1 MATHEGLDKNGS
13 RARGSERALQAC
25 GNCIASKTKCSN
37 QRPCQRC
44 HSKGMICA
52 DNGPRRRGRAKT
64 IRSPGYE
71 SSFQVEQGS
80 PQAVDEPIVVD
91 IASLGE
97 NARTVE
103 FERGEYGSPT
113 GLPAF
118 TGPNEGDFAMDDTGN
133 LATNPFVNF
142 NPVEGAD
149 TGHMNEH
156 DLMAPFDFTNL
167 AIPLDLFS
175 VLRETEFDF
184 DDTFQNLHSEPHL
197 ASGSE
202 HAFRTHLVTEMNDG
216 SQGQSPTVPIHT
228 DRSSARAEGY
238 EAFKR
243 SPWLWTPAN
252 QDHAYAEGK
261 QLALDEA
268 QVLQSSTVP
277 YTRQPSFQAPSISQA
292 AARDEMLSMVL
303 QFSTSNFKIRCFP
316 SLSLLNSLMQA
327 FFVRQNDSPDS
338 FIHVGT
344 FSPDTDR
351 SEHLAGVVAAGSAL
365 FAVANVWKMG
375 LALQEIVRLSVCN
388 SVDSDNRLIRNLQT
402 NQTFLLWIE
411 LGLWSGF
418 RRKMEIGEG
427 FAHTLP
433 TVLNIAPPLSGKR
446 CLLIGNY
453 RCYAGLDPLDRAFTR
468 QRSSPVVTMMQTR

>member
-1 MATHEGLDKNGS
+1 
-13 RARGSERALQAC
+13 
-25 GNCIASKTKCSN
+25 
-37 QRPCQRC
+37 
-44 HSKGMICA
+44 
-52 DNGPRRRGRAKT
+52 
-64 IRSPGYE
+64 
-71 SSFQVEQGS
+71 
-80 PQAVDEPIVVD
+80 
-91 IASLGE
+91 
-97 NARTVE
+97 
-103 FERGEYGSPT
+103 
-113 GLPAF
+113 
-118 TGPNEGDFAMDDTGN
+118 
-133 LATNPFVNF
+133 
-142 NPVEGAD
+142 
-149 TGHMNEH
+149 
-156 DLMAPFDFTNL
+156 
-167 AIPLDLFS
+167 
-175 VLRETEFDF
+175 
-184 DDTFQNLHSEPHL
+184 
-197 ASGSE
+197 
-202 HAFRTHLVTEMNDG
+202 
-216 SQGQSPTVPIHT
+216 
-228 DRSSARAEGY
+228 
-238 EAFKR
+238 
-243 SPWLWTPAN
+243 
-252 QDHAYAEGK
+252 
-261 QLALDEA
+261 
-268 QVLQSSTVP
+268 
-277 YTRQPSFQAPSISQA
+277 
-292 AARDEMLSMVL
+292 
-303 QFSTSNFKIRCFP
+303 
-316 SLSLLNSLMQA
+316 MQA